1 MDFSLGEDRQMLADV
16 LRRFMADKAPFAVR
30 KTAAFEGQGW
40 SRDVWGQLAELGA
53 VGALFEEAAGGFGGS
68 PFDVAVVFGE
78 IGRALLTGPWLATLQ
93 AGYVLAAAGRTDDL
107 AAVIDGSAVIS
118 YAEEEANTWFDPAA
132 IETRARAVGDGWVID
147 GAKTVVAFAGSVDRL
162 LVVAR
167 ADAGLSTFL
176 VERDALGLSVRDY
189 LLVDGGSA
197 GDVTF
202 AATPAILVGGAG
214 DAGPVIEAARALGQ
228 VALAWEAVAVMDAC
242 RDQTLDYLRTR
253 KQFGIQIGKFQAL
266 QHRMATVALE
276 IEQARS
282 AAINAADRFLG
293 SRIERERAASAAKA
307 TIGKAG
313 SLVAEEAI
321 QMHGGIGMTWEL
333 ALSHYAKRL
342 VMIGHELGDE
352 DYHLARYIELGHEL
366 AEADA

>member
-1 MDFSLGEDRQMLADV
+1 MDFSLGEDRQMLADS
-16 LRRFMADKAPFAVR
+16 LRRFLADKAPFAVR
-30 KTAAFEGQGW
+30 KTAAFEGAGW
-40 SRDVWGQLAELGA
+40 SRAIWGDLAELGA
-53 VGALFEEAAGGFGGS
+53 IGALFDESVGGFGGS

-78 IGRALLTGPWLATLQ
+78 IGRALLTGPWLAALQ
-93 AGYVLAAAGRTDDL
+93 AGHVLAAAGRTDDL
-107 AAVIDGSAVIS
+107 AALIDGSRVIG
-118 YAEEEANTWFDPAA
+118 YAEDEADSWFDPAA
-132 IETRARAVGDGWVID
+132 IATRATASGDGWVLD
-147 GAKTVVAFAGSVDRL
+147 GAKTVVAFAGSVDSL
-162 LVVAR
+162 VVVAR
-167 ADAGLSTFL
+167 AEAGLSTFL
-176 VERDALGLSVRDY
+176 VERDAPGLTIRDY

-202 AATPAILVGGAG
+202 AATPAILIGEAGG
-214 DAGPVIEAARALGQ
+214 AGPVIEESRALGL
-228 VALAWEAVAVMDAC
+228 VALAWEGVAVMDAL

-253 KQFGIQIGKFQAL
+253 KQFGIPIGKFQAL

-282 AAINAADRFLG
+282 AAINAADRFAG
-293 SRIERERAASAAKA
+293 TRVERERAASAAKA

-313 SLVAEEAI
+313 SLIAEEAI

-366 AEADA
+366 AEA

>member
-1 MDFSLGEDRQMLADV
+1 MDFSLGEDRQMLADS
-16 LRRFMADKAPFAVR
+16 LRRFLADKVPFSVR
-30 KTAAFEGQGW
+30 KTAAFEGAGW
-40 SRDVWGQLAELGA
+40 SRDIWGQLAELGA
-53 VGALFEEAAGGFGGS
+53 IGALFDEGVGGFGGS

-78 IGRALLTGPWLATLQ
+78 IGRGLLTGPWLAALQ
-93 AGYVLAAAGRTDDL
+93 AGQVLGAAGRTDDL
-107 AAVIDGSAVIS
+107 AALIDGTAVIT
-118 YAEEEANTWFDPAA
+118 YAEEEADTWFDPAA
-132 IETRARAVGDGWVID
+132 ITTRATAQGDRWVLD
-147 GAKTVVAFAGSVDRL
+147 GAKTVVAYAGSADRL

-176 VERDALGLSVRDY
+176 VERDAPGMTVRDY

-202 AATPAILVGGAG
+202 AATPATLVGEPGH
-214 DAGPVIEAARALGQ
+214 AGPVIEAARALGL
-228 VALAWEAVAVMDAC
+228 VALAWEAVAVMDAL

-253 KQFGIQIGKFQAL
+253 KQFGIPIGKFQAL
-266 QHRMATVALE
+266 QHRMATMALE

-282 AAINAADRFLG
+282 AAINAADRYIG
-293 SRIERERAASAAKA
+293 PRVERERAASAAKA

-313 SLVAEEAI
+313 SLAAEEAI

-333 ALSHYAKRL
+333 AMSHYAKRL

-352 DYHLARYIELGHEL
+352 DHHLARYIELGHEL
-366 AEADA
+366 EQAEA

>member
-1 MDFSLGEDRQMLADV
+1 MDFSLGEDRQMLADS
-16 LRRFMADKAPFAVR
+16 LRRFLADKVPFSVR

-40 SRDVWGQLAELGA
+40 SREIWGQLAELGA
-53 VGALFEEAAGGFGGS
+53 IGALFDESVGGFGGS
-68 PFDVAVVFGE
+68 PFDVGVVFGE
-78 IGRALLTGPWLATLQ
+78 IGRALLTGPWLAALQ
-93 AGYVLAAAGRTDDL
+93 AGQVLAAAGRTDDL
-107 AAVIDGSAVIS
+107 AALIDGSAVIG
-118 YAEEEANTWFDPAA
+118 YAEEEADTWFDPAA
-132 IETRARAVGDGWVID
+132 IVTRATASGEGWVLD
-147 GAKTVVAFAGSVDRL
+147 GAKTVVAYAGSADRL
-162 LVVAR
+162 LVVAQ
-167 ADAGLSTFL
+167 AEAGLSTFL
-176 VERDALGLSVRDY
+176 VERDAPGLTIRDY

-202 AATPAILVGGAG
+202 AATPATLVGEAG
-214 DAGPVIEAARALGQ
+214 GAGPVIESARALAL
-228 VALAWEAVAVMDAC
+228 VALAWEGVAVMDAL

-253 KQFGIQIGKFQAL
+253 KQFGIAIGKFQAL

-282 AAINAADRFLG
+282 AAINAADRYAG
-293 SRIERERAASAAKA
+293 SRIERERAVSAAKA

-333 ALSHYAKRL
+333 ALTHYAKRL

-352 DYHLARYIELGHEL
+352 DFHLGRYIALGREL
-366 AEADA
+366 ADA